1 MCNLITSYLSHE
13 WSLSL
18 INYATWQ
25 ELRPSHCNSEETNRK
40 QKNCTRGLNIVE
52 LKKFLPLITSQLK
65 ILKRKVQHL
74 RHFIEKPIRKINREY
89 KEFD

>member
-52 LKKFLPLITSQLK
+52 LKKILTLDYISTEDFEKESIALK
-65 ILKRKVQHL
+65 TFYRKA
-74 RHFIEKPIRKINREY
+74 Y
-89 KEFD
+89 